1 MKNTKY
7 EYNSLLYLISQ
18 PLFLGIGF
26 VKIIRDLGND
36 YWISIILGIIIG
48 LFINYI
54 LKMFLKKNNNII
66 FILINI
72 IILLIITSSLTK
84 CISSLYLNKTP
95 DIVIMIPL
103 LLIAFYS
110 SNKNDE
116 TIFKVANIIILI
128 NAVLFLVAFISLLPL
143 ISLSNFTPV
152 FGSSGVLNILLSSLD
167 FALISTAPFIIFPN
181 FKKNYNNK
189 IYLMST
195 LTIIIFFILII
206 GTLGIN
212 VASIFNYPEYIIFKR
227 VSFLDFFDNI
237 QNIIF
242 MMWIFS
248 SFSLIGLSSLN
259 IRKYSNKKTLL
270 IIFVLIILISNVIS
284 NYKLFNFIFTNI
296 RYILLSLFILLIFN
310 KILSKFNLK
319 K

>member
-7 EYNSLLYLISQ
+7 EYNSMLYLISQ

-26 VKIIRDLGND
+26 IKIIKDLGSD
-36 YWISIILGIIIG
+36 YWISILLGIILG

-54 LKMFLKKNNNII
+54 LKIFPKTNNS
-66 FILINI
+66 FFFVLINV
-72 IILLIITSSLTK
+72 IILLIMTSSLTK

-95 DIVIMIPL
+95 DNIILIPL

-110 SNKNDE
+110 SNKNNE

-128 NAVLFLVAFISLLPL
+128 NIMLFLVAFISLVPL
-143 ISLSNFTPV
+143 ISLNKFLPIIGNF
-152 FGSSGVLNILLSSLD
+152 GVLDILLSSLD
-167 FALISTAPFIIFPN
+167 FALISTAPLIIFPSL
-181 FKKNYNNK
+181 KKNYNSK
-189 IYLMST
+189 IYLIST
-195 LTIIIFFILII
+195 LTIAFFFILII

-212 VASIFNYPEYIIFKR
+212 VSAIFNYPEYIIFKR

-248 SFSLIGLSSLN
+248 AFSLIGLSTLN
-259 IRKYSNKKTLL
+259 IKKYSNKKTLL
-270 IIFVLIILISNVIS
+270 IIMFFIILINNVIS
-284 NYKLFNFIFTNI
+284 NFKLFNFIYINI
-296 RYILLSLFILLIFN
+296 RYILIFIFGLFILN
-310 KILSKFNLK
+310 KLFSKINLK

>member
-248 SFSLIGLSSLN
+248 TFSLIGLSSLN

-270 IIFVLIILISNVIS
+270 IIIVLIILISNVIS

>member
-270 IIFVLIILISNVIS
+270 IIIVLIILISNVIS